1 MSYIFL
7 DESGDLG
14 FDFSKDGTSKYFI
27 ITCLFTESKRP
38 IEKIIKNLHKGLRK
52 KYKVK
57 DGILHAYREESITC
71 IRLCCQIITKDC
83 KVMTIYLNKK
93 KVYTKLQN
101 EKAVL
106 YNYVVNILLDRICSK
121 KLIDKDRKI
130 IFIASR
136 RETSKFLNLN
146 FINYLKDQSLSN
158 HRLDIEIKIK
168 TPFEEKGLQAVDF
181 LSWAIF
187 RKYEYG
193 DASYYNIIKPIIIE
207 ENPLFP

>member
-1 MSYIFL
+1 MRGGVL
-7 DESGDLG
+7 HAHHEEP
-14 FDFSKDGTSKYFI
+14 
-27 ITCLFTESKRP
+27 ITCRRFFR
-38 IEKIIKNLHKGLRK
+38 
-52 KYKVK
+52 
-57 DGILHAYREESITC
+57 
-71 IRLCCQIITKDC
+71 QIITKDC
-83 KVMTIYLNKK
+83 KVMTVYLDKK

-121 KLIDKDRKI
+121 KLIDKNKKI
-130 IFIASR
+130 VFIASR

-158 HRLDIEIKIK
+158 HKLDIEIKIK

-187 RKYEYG
+187 RKYEYKDDG
-193 DASYYNIIKPIIIE
+193 YYDTIKRIIIE
-207 ENPLFP
+207 ENPLFA